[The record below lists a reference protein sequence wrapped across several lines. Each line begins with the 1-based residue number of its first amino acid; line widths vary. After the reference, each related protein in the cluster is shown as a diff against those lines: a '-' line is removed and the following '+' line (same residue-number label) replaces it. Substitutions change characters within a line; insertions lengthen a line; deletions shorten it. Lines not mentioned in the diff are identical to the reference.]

1 MSLTG
6 RRLRPQH
13 APPGSHHVDQDSQ
26 VTGLCLWLRRGT
38 PRTVWGPPTDAGHP
52 TSEPRPGVLAVWG
65 KSNEACVARRL
76 FVLLIINCIG
86 PLVPLNIHGSEIN
99 PERFYIWSG
108 KLLPY
113 IQACP
118 CYISQC
124 KLFQSH
130 RPLSVR
136 SRLRTAWPAFTSW
149 TRCSSGRPC
158 ASMSTKTLSITLW
171 TSCTHCWASA
181 WSPSLTVSVWRKQ
194 GRVRST
200 HTQPGLTAAVFYF
213 ISYCC

>member
-1 MSLTG
+1 MEVKLIQ
-6 RRLRPQH
+6 R
-13 APPGSHHVDQDSQ
+13 DF
-26 VTGLCLWLRRGT
+26 
-38 PRTVWGPPTDAGHP
+38 
-52 TSEPRPGVLAVWG
+52 TSG
-65 KSNEACVARRL
+65 
-76 FVLLIINCIG
+76 
-86 PLVPLNIHGSEIN
+86 
-99 PERFYIWSG
+99 YSG

-113 IQACP
+113 IQARP

-200 HTQPGLTAAVFYF
+200 HTHSQDWLRLFFILFLIVVNQHKLVWGDVIIVIILRNLILSDAAATLP
-213 ISYCC
+213 C